1 MRHECHYILHR
12 RQQKNGE
19 SKFDIKIYLV
29 IAEFFVCIVYAPSNG
44 AVFHLSLGQVSEKRD
59 LD

>member
-1 MRHECHYILHR
+1 MHR